1 MATEVTT
8 DTNNMNVYPD
18 TTSLSR
24 LNQYDY
30 YMRLLLGDHHT
41 AFNIKVDDKDYNKIY
56 SQLRYVK
63 VNFAGMISK
72 VCADMLFSEPITV
85 KDEDKK
91 NQKFIEALWH
101 ENKMDMQL
109 YESALT
115 NSAIGDALLKVRAGK
130 RNTKSKDSTAII
142 EDITPRIYYPQVDE
156 GNVRAEPEKQTLA
169 WIVEFGVNKYLRKE
183 IHTYGMI
190 YNELYQL
197 DGGTMPYKIVA
208 KVPMATIPALADV
221 KPEVPTGIDQSLLM
235 HVPNWKTNDRYF
247 GISDY
252 ADIDNLFYATN
263 HRMSQIDNILDKHGD
278 PILMVPDGILDK
290 KGNVNKKA
298 LGVIEM
304 VEGETNKPEYIVWD
318 ASLENAFKYIEKLV
332 EFIYL
337 VGEISPDIL
346 GLGEG
351 VTDSGRALKFK
362 LMRTIAK
369 VARKKLYYDYAIKQA
384 IYVAELMAKEHG
396 LIVGGERYTGEPKIP
411 EIMWADGLPIDNS
424 ESIQNE
430 VIAVDAGLTSKKDA
444 IMRVYSVDEDTA
456 DKMLET
462 MKNEDK
468 VELPKTTVGNNPF
481 AKGNADEDDED
492 GADDAT
498 M

>member
-1 MATEVTT
+1 MATEVTAS
-8 DTNNMNVYPD
+8 TNSVNVYPD
-18 TTSLSR
+18 TVSLSR

-41 AFNIKVDDKDYNKIY
+41 AFNIKIDDKDYNKVY

-72 VCADMLFSEPITV
+72 VCADMLFSEPIVV
-85 KDEDKK
+85 KDKNPK
-91 NQKFIEALWH
+91 NQEFITALWH
-101 ENKMDMQL
+101 ENKMNMQL

-130 RNTKSKDSTAII
+130 RNTKSKDSTAIV
-142 EDITPRIYYPQVDE
+142 EDITPRIYYPELNDS
-156 GNVRAEPEKQTLA
+156 NVRAEPEKQALA
-169 WIVEFGVNKYLRKE
+169 WIIEYGVKKYLRKE
-183 IHTYGMI
+183 IHSYGMVQ
-190 YNELYQL
+190 NELYEL
-197 DGGTMPYKIVA
+197 EGGTLPYKIVA

-221 KPEVPTGIDQSLLM
+221 QDIVPTGIDQSLLM
-235 HVPNWKTNDRYF
+235 HIPNWKTNDRYF

-252 ADIDNLFYATN
+252 ADLDNLFFATN

-298 LGVIEM
+298 LGVIEIA
-304 VEGETNKPEYIVWD
+304 EGETNKPEYIVWD

-337 VGEISPDIL
+337 VGEVSPDIL
-346 GLGEG
+346 GLGDG
-351 VTDSGRALKFK
+351 VSDSGRALKFK
-362 LMRTIAK
+362 LIRTIAK
-369 VARKKLYYDYAIKQA
+369 VARKKIYYDYAIKQA
-384 IYVAELMAKEHG
+384 VYVAELMAKKHG
-396 LIVGGERYTGEPKIP
+396 LVVGGKTYDGEPTIP
-411 EIMWADGLPIDNS
+411 EITWADGLPIDNS
-424 ESIQNE
+424 ESIDNE
-430 VIAVDAGLTSKKDA
+430 IKAIDGGISSKKDA
-444 IMRVYSVDEDTA
+444 IMRVYSVDGDTA
-456 DKMLET
+456 DQMI
-462 MKNEDK
+462 KNIKAEDK
-468 VELPKTTVGNNPF
+468 IELPKSNVGSDPF
-481 AKGNADEDDED
+481 ASNGKENE